1 MCLQASAIALQWET
15 LYPLEKGH
23 YAGIIAVRDDPLP
36 DVTRLEKVAFVMKGG
51 HILKN
56 QF

>member
-23 YAGIIAVRDDPLP
+23 YAGIIAVRDDPLA